1 MLLLKPLNYVE
12 KEFEGGCSEG
22 YSYDSSMYAVA
33 WTRVVA
39 VKTVKSR
46 LIQSIVGGT
55 NKTC

>member
-12 KEFEGGCSEG
+12 KEFEGDCSEG
-22 YSYDSSMYAVA
+22 YCYDSSMYAVA
-33 WTRVVA
+33 WIRVVA
-39 VKTVKSR
+39 VKTGKSR